1 MAEFELGPVFR
12 QGRAALRTVFLDFP
26 NSAPERDELRF
37 HEAPAHPLAATLDR
51 VFSCAIAV
59 AEAEDEA
66 AHRQAREILFFGVNA
81 LVALTPA
88 RPLAAA
94 LEDAFFELAA
104 DRALDLRDWLK
115 SRGPGREQLEFYRKN
130 LLTALT
136 AAARLREVLPD
147 EAPELN
153 PAAHGCLGGA
163 SVFKETPEKIVAVA
177 ELRDPF
183 QESRVFRYAEGAFAP
198 VTLEGVRTPG
208 EFCGY
213 QGVRSKF
220 QEHLGDFAAGRTNV
234 PLLVSSLPGLGKTQ
248 FSIAY
253 TLAQNN
259 LTLILAEPEAL
270 SGELRTLIALLR
282 RRRHRR
288 FVVFFDDIEPEKID
302 WYGFRT
308 NVGGSAMLPENIL
321 FILATNGQF
330 PVNIV
335 SRGREVAFPVFDE
348 VRCMEM
354 VEDFL
359 LSFGLSKVNENLTAV
374 IASSYIEDFGQK
386 KFTELSPRTL
396 MRYLEHYRSD
406 GALRK
411 RILAL
416 SQQEMIVRPDAQV
429 FYEFNIRSLRAL
441 FGDSYIDRMRE
452 EQLKALEGQP

>member
-1 MAEFELGPVFR
+1 MTPSALAAQLE
-12 QGRAALRTVFLDFP
+12 QGRTALRTVFLDFLHSDP
-26 NSAPERDELRF
+26 ARGELCFR
-37 HEAPAHPLAATLDR
+37 EDPARPLAATLDR
-51 VFSCAIAV
+51 VFTLAV
-59 AEAEDEA
+59 AAGKQGGKAEEEAF
-66 AHRQAREILFFGVNA
+66 LFGINA
-81 LVALTPA
+81 LVSLTPA

-104 DRALDLRDWLK
+104 DRGLDLRDWLK
-115 SRGPGREQLEFYRKN
+115 SRGPGREQLEFYRSN
-130 LLTALT
+130 LLTVLAALT
-136 AAARLREVLPD
+136 ALKTLLP
-147 EAPELN
+147 ERHPGLN
-153 PAAHGCLGGA
+153 PAARGCLGGG
-163 SVFKETPEKIVAVA
+163 SVFTETPEKIVAVA

-213 QGVRSKF
+213 QGVRGKF
-220 QEHLGDFAAGRTNV
+220 QEHLGDFAAGKTNV
-234 PLLVSSLPGLGKTQ
+234 PLLISSLPGLGKTQ

-253 TLAQNN
+253 TLERDA

-282 RRRHRR
+282 KRRHRR

-359 LSFGLSKVNENLTAV
+359 LSFGLRNVNENLTAV

-406 GALRK
+406 SALRK

-441 FGDSYIDRMRE
+441 FGDSYIDRLRE
-452 EQLKALEGQP
+452 EQLKALEGGS